1 MNARSQRLCTW
12 LSSSNLLIFIAF
24 IGVFYCSKLMGIF
37 REESNWVLSFLH
49 VLILDT
55 RLIASSVWVL
65 LSKSDWHWKAVF
77 KADQQ
82 AARKAGEE
90 IHDNLR
96 NAEQHLKKTFAMA
109 ANDRAPLE
117 QSKQLG
123 SLHIVDQ
130 LFKIYFKVS
139 PISKPLLMCGKLV
152 LCSSI
157 RFICVEIWYEPL
169 KVRHSRLLSDS
180 AEPIKSRISITLD
193 VSQCLKISITKRRN
207 AWIMLGNILVS
218 DCDHQVRFEAQ
229 GRRTAR

>member
-1 MNARSQRLCTW
+1 M
-12 LSSSNLLIFIAF
+12 
-24 IGVFYCSKLMGIF
+24 
-37 REESNWVLSFLH
+37 
-49 VLILDT
+49 
-55 RLIASSVWVL
+55 
-65 LSKSDWHWKAVF
+65 
-77 KADQQ
+77 
-82 AARKAGEE
+82 
-90 IHDNLR
+90 
-96 NAEQHLKKTFAMA
+96 FAMA

-117 QSKQLG
+117 QSKKLG

-207 AWIMLGNILVS
+207 AWIMLGNIVIRLTSGTKGTRSDSEYRGFWGISEQNDPAISRTSQITAWNNAFASAHELLCFGRIQRLDRSHPMRRFAIIQHVS
-218 DCDHQVRFEAQ
+218 GAVS
-229 GRRTAR
+229 G